1 MDGAEWTER
10 VGQRVVIRYHRQA
23 GLLTDVVGDLIGVD
37 SSLHIITKR
46 GPISVPLDLV
56 VVGRT
61 VPPRPSRRG
70 PAHLVTS
77 ITDLEAMTSLHWRAA
92 ETERLGGWL
101 LRASEG
107 FTGRANSVLPLGD
120 PRTDPDRALQAVRT
134 WYGRRGLPA
143 KVSVAGPIDSGVPD
157 DGGPATEA
165 RAACLRAGWQP
176 VPDGSAV
183 VLTAPTAQLMRP
195 PALPD
200 GLTVRLAAEPD
211 RAWLENFRYR
221 SQLPPPAALALLRSA
236 PQQTFASIRDGDST
250 VAVAR
255 GSLGGGWAGLT
266 AVEVQAGH
274 RRRGMGRA
282 LVGAIADW
290 AWDCGAGSTYLQVAE
305 TNERARAFYSGL
317 GFALHHR
324 YDYLQAP

>member
-1 MDGAEWTER
+1 MDGTDWTER
-10 VGQRVVIRYHRQA
+10 VGQRVVIRYHREA
-23 GLLTDVVGDLIGVD
+23 GLLTDVVGDLIRVD
-37 SSLHIITKR
+37 GSLHVITRR
-46 GPISVPLDLV
+46 GPVSVPLDLV

-77 ITDLEAMTSLHWRAA
+77 ITDLEAVTSLHWRAA

-107 FTGRANSVLPLGD
+107 FTGRANSVLPLGA
-120 PRTDPDRALQAVRT
+120 PRSDPDRALQAVQA
-134 WYGRRGLPA
+134 WYARRGLPA
-143 KVSVAGPIDSGVPD
+143 KASIAGPVESGVPD
-157 DGGPATEA
+157 DGGPATQA
-165 RAACLRAGWQP
+165 RGACLRAGWQP

-183 VLTAPTAQLMRP
+183 VLTASTAHLLGAGGP
-195 PALPD
+195 PD
-200 GLTVRLAAEPD
+200 GLSVSLAPEPD
-211 RAWLENFRYR
+211 PGWLDNFRYR
-221 SQLPPPAALALLRSA
+221 GQLPPPAALALLGSA
-236 PQQTFASIRDGDST
+236 PQQTFASVLDGDRT

-255 GSLGGGWAGLT
+255 GSVGGGWAGLT

-274 RRRGMGRA
+274 RRLGLGRA

-290 AWDCGAGSTYLQVAE
+290 AWNCGAGSTYLQVAE
-305 TNERARAFYSGL
+305 SNHGAQAFYAGL

-324 YDYLQAP
+324 YDYFQAP